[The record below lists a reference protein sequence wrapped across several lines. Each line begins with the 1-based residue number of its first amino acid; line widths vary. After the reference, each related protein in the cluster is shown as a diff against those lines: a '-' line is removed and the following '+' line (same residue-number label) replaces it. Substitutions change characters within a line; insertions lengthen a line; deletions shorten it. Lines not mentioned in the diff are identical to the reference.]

1 MKRVI
6 VGISGAS
13 GTIYGV
19 RLLEILRDVPDV
31 ETHLVM
37 SLAARQTLALET
49 DLSLREVQALA
60 DVVHDARD
68 IAASISSG
76 SFKTA
81 GMVILPCSIKTLSG
95 IVNSYTDGLL
105 TRAADV
111 VLKER
116 RPLVLCVRETP
127 LHLGHLRLMTQAAE
141 LGAVIMPPVPAFYH
155 RPQSIDDVINQ
166 TVNRVLDQLDIE
178 LPEDLFTRWAGSA
191 PAERER

>member
-1 MKRVI
+1 MKRLI
-6 VGISGAS
+6 VGLSGAS
-13 GTIYGV
+13 GAIYGV
-19 RLLEILRDVPDV
+19 RLLQVLRNVAEV

-37 SLAARQTLALET
+37 SQAARQTLSLET
-49 DLSLREVQALA
+49 DLSLRDVQALA
-60 DVVHDARD
+60 DVVHDSRD

-95 IVNSYTDGLL
+95 IVNSYTDTLV

-141 LGAVIMPPVPAFYH
+141 LGAIIMPPVPAFYH
-155 RPQSIDDVINQ
+155 RPTSLDDVINQ
-166 TVNRVLDQLDIE
+166 TVNRVLDQFDID
-178 LPEDLFTRWAGSA
+178 LPEDLFTRWQGA
-191 PAERER
+191 

>member
-1 MKRVI
+1 MKRLI

-13 GTIYGV
+13 GAIYGV
-19 RLLEILRDVPDV
+19 RLLQVLRDVTDI

-37 SLAARQTLALET
+37 SQAARQTLSLET
-49 DLSLREVQALA
+49 DFSLREVQALA
-60 DVVHDARD
+60 DVTHDARD

-76 SFKTA
+76 SFQTL

-95 IVNSYTDGLL
+95 IVHSYTDGLL

-127 LHLGHLRLMTQAAE
+127 LHLGHL
-141 LGAVIMPPVPAFYH
+141 H
-155 RPQSIDDVINQ
+155 K
-166 TVNRVLDQLDIE
+166 
-178 LPEDLFTRWAGSA
+178 
-191 PAERER
+191 

>member
-1 MKRVI
+1 MKRLI

-13 GTIYGV
+13 GAIYGV
-19 RLLEILRDVPDV
+19 RLLQVLRDVTDV

-37 SLAARQTLALET
+37 SQAARQTLSLET
-49 DLSLREVQALA
+49 DFSLRDVQALA

-68 IAASISSG
+68 IAATISSG

-95 IVNSYTDGLL
+95 IVNSYTDTLV

-116 RPLVLCVRETP
+116 RPLVLGVRETP

-155 RPQSIDDVINQ
+155 RPQTLDDVINQ
-166 TVNRVLDQLDIE
+166 TVNRVIDQFDIE
-178 LPEDLFTRWAGSA
+178 LPDDLFTRWQGA
-191 PAERER
+191 